1 MTTASLL
8 CSTIH
13 SYNIYVMYINSF
25 IGAVK
30 VKVSAEGLNPDMMDK
45 GSDDM
50 IPLDD
55 DNQMVPACEHPQY
68 SKFFKMLKVGLP
80 LQIVKNKVI
89 QESLDPK
96 VMDKDPNDLIP
107 LNDKIPG
114 GKDSN
119 NTGGDSSKQQ
129 QQQASKNIKKKKL
142 HWKALDQSK
151 VKDSL
156 WADDIDGGQ
165 EDIFLDEDEFNALFV
180 QPDSPTPDTKQ
191 VSKKKVEAK
200 KQKVVLIDMKRAQNA
215 GTL

>member
-1 MTTASLL
+1 M
-8 CSTIH
+8 
-13 SYNIYVMYINSF
+13 
-25 IGAVK
+25 K
-30 VKVSAEGLNPDMMDK
+30 VKISAEGLNPDMMDK
-45 GSDDM
+45 GPDDM

-55 DNQMVPACEHPQY
+55 EQPQMVPACEHPQY

-107 LNDKIPG
+107 LNDKVPG
-114 GKDSN
+114 GKDNS

-129 QQQASKNIKKKKL
+129 QQQASKIIKKKKL

-215 GTL
+215 GTM